1 MRDSIGNIININ
13 DNVKHRFRPN
23 YSIGKVVKIE
33 DGCNAVC
40 WVDFGEKVLNKKH
53 LTICIQKDIIK
64 QRTQ

>member
-40 WVDFGEKVLNKKH
+40 WVDFGEKVLNKN
-53 LTICIQKDIIK
+53 T
-64 QRTQ
+64 